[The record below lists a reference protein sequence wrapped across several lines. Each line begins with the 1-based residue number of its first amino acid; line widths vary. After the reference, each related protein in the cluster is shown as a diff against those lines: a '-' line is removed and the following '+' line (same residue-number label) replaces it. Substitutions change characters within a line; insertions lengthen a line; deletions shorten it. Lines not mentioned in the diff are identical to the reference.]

1 MHTNRLYYENAY
13 LTQFNARVVDRKEI
27 DGRCALALDRTA
39 FYPTGGG
46 QPCDTG
52 TLNGVPVVD
61 VRKGGELVWHV
72 LDQPIDSEMIEGCVD
87 WQRRRDH
94 MQNHSGQ
101 HVLSQAFIV
110 AAGAQ
115 TVAWRLSESTLTI
128 DLNRVGLSDEE
139 LAEAERIGNE
149 VVQQNH
155 TISARIVDETELPEL
170 ALRKQPDVDGPL
182 RIVEIADFD
191 RVACSGTHVSGTAQI
206 GLIKVLRTERRG
218 TETRI
223 HFACGQRAV
232 ADYGRKHQL
241 VRGLA
246 ARFTCSED
254 EVPTAIQRLQDE
266 AQVSF
271 RTLKTAQTEMVEIET
286 ARLWSQ
292 AEPQPTPRLIRGAYP
307 TWAEDQVKALVLSL
321 KRYPGC
327 LIGMAGGRSALVF
340 AARSEDCQIDAGLL
354 LRTALAQVG
363 GRGGGRPDYAQG
375 SAPSWEAAERAL
387 ELIESLARHDPK
399 L

>member
-13 LTQFNARVVDRKEI
+13 LTQFTAHVIDRMEI

-39 FYPTGGG
+39 FYPAGGG

-52 TLNGVPVVD
+52 TLNGVAVVD
-61 VRKGGELVWHV
+61 VRNGGELVWHV
-72 LDQPIDSEMIEGCVD
+72 LDQAIDSVTVDGCVD
-87 WQRRRDH
+87 WQRRWDH

-110 AAGAQ
+110 TTGAQ

-139 LAEAERIGNE
+139 LAEAERVGNE
-149 VVQQNH
+149 VVQQDH
-155 TISARIVDETELPEL
+155 AISARIVAETELAEL

-182 RIVEIADFD
+182 RIVEIAAFD
-191 RVACSGTHVSGTAQI
+191 RVACSGTHVSGTAQV
-206 GLIKVLRTERRG
+206 GLIKVLRAERRG
-218 TETRI
+218 SETRI

-254 EVPTAIQRLQDE
+254 EVPAAVQRLQDE
-266 AQVSF
+266 AQASF
-271 RTLKTAQTEMVEIET
+271 RALKTAQTALVEAEA

-292 AEPQPTPRLIRGAYP
+292 VERQPAPRLIHGAYP
-307 TWAEDQVKALVLSL
+307 TWDDEQVKTLVLSL
-321 KRYPGC
+321 KRHPGC
-327 LIGMAGGRSALVF
+327 FIGVTGGRSALVF
-340 AARSEDCQIDAGLL
+340 AARSEDCSIDAGLL
-354 LRTALAQVG
+354 LRTALTQVN

-375 SAPSWEAAERAL
+375 SAPNWEAAERAL
-387 ELIESLARHDPK
+387 ELIESLARHYPE